1 MKGQLFQNR
10 SMSPVAVARKPKSAT
25 LIIAVADW
33 TGTSAVV
40 DTGRLRVNSN
50 SKILVSVENKS
61 DADAYATAG
70 CFCSSIGNNVLNF
83 TADEAPTVDIT
94 INVILL

>member
-10 SMSPVAVARKPKSAT
+10 GMSPVAVARKPKSAT

-40 DTGRLRVNSN
+40 NTGRLRVRAGSN
-50 SKILVSVENKS
+50 VFVSVENKA
-61 DADAYATAG
+61 DADAYGAAG
-70 CFCSSIGNNVLNF
+70 CFVSGVGTNVLNF
-83 TADEAPTVDIT
+83 VCDTTPTVDIT
-94 INVILL
+94 INVVLL

>member
-10 SMSPVAVARKPKSAT
+10 GMSPVAVARKPKSAT

-40 DTGRLRVNSN
+40 DTGRLRVNLN
-50 SKILVSVENKS
+50 SKILVSVGNKS

-70 CFCSSIGNNVLNF
+70 CFCSAIGRNVLHF
-83 TADEAPTVDIT
+83 TADTAPTVDIT